1 METYKKLLQ
10 LKEKNMKANPKP
22 TIEVNI
28 KKKDKMSLSRFNQC
42 IEKEYNVP
50 FQL

>member
-1 METYKKLLQ
+1 
-10 LKEKNMKANPKP
+10 MKANPKP

-28 KKKDKMSLSRFNQC
+28 KKKKDKMSLSRFNQC